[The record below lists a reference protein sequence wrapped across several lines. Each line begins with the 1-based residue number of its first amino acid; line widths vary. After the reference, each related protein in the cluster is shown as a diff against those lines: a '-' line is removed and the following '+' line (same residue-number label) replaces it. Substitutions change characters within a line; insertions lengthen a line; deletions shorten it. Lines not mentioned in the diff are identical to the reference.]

1 MELRGLE
8 PLTSWLPATRSSQ
21 LSYSP
26 GEIEVVSKVN
36 ACVLSVAR
44 GRKPETDR
52 IAAGERRA
60 GQEKAALELPAVHR
74 EQIDLTVVV
83 RSANVTAGRAARCV
97 EQNGDGVPR
106 GAQPAPLHLDSHELA
121 ADLQQEVGTSVLA
134 HRPPDRHAQTCSGQ
148 HDRLLRDGAFDVRIH
163 HERMFARASDGKDC
177 CA

>member
-106 GAQPAPLHLDSHELA
+106 GAQPPPLHLDTQELPG
-121 ADLQQEVGTSVLA
+121 DLECQIGPAVLTYG
-134 HRPPDRHAQTCSGQ
+134 P
-148 HDRLLRDGAFDVRIH
+148 
-163 HERMFARASDGKDC
+163 
-177 CA
+177 